1 MEKIKD
7 KVLILGS
14 TGMLGHILFG
24 YLQQMDRYDLHD
36 VVFKNK
42 LREESI
48 VCDITDREKLS
59 NIIKNIAPKY
69 IINCIGILIKGSL
82 TDPSNA
88 IYINAYFPHF
98 LVKMANTIN
107 AKVIHIS
114 TDCVFSGKKGSY
126 TESDFRDADDTYG
139 RSKAL
144 GEFNLENHLTI
155 RTSIVG
161 PELKTNGEGL
171 LHWFLN
177 QTNPINGFKKAFWG
191 GVTTLECAKAIN
203 TALEQNLAGL
213 INLTNGLKI
222 SKYDML
228 LLFRNNFPHN
238 NITINGVD
246 GKEVDKSL
254 ISERS
259 DFKYTVPSY
268 EQMFADMKSN
278 MGQNKTQ
285 YPHYKI

>member
-7 KVLILGS
+7 KVLVLGS
-14 TGMLGHILFG
+14 TGMLGHVLFD
-24 YLQQMDRYDLHD
+24 YLQNLGKYELYD
-36 VVFKNK
+36 VVFRNK

-48 VCDITDREKLS
+48 VCDITNRSKLS
-59 NIIKNIAPKY
+59 DVIKEIEPNY
-69 IINCIGILIKGSL
+69 IINCIGVLIKGSQD
-82 TDPSNA
+82 DPSNA

-98 LVKMANTIN
+98 LVKTANGIN

-126 TESDFRDADDTYG
+126 SETDFRDADDIYG

-144 GEFNLENHLTI
+144 GEFNSENHLTI

-177 QTNPINGFKKAFWG
+177 QTNTINGFKKAFWG
-191 GVTTLECAKAIN
+191 GVTTLECAKAIEN
-203 TALEQNLAGL
+203 AITHDLGGL

-228 LLFRNNFPHN
+228 LLFRDNFPNN

-259 DFKYTVPSY
+259 DFKYVVLMDRLH
-268 EQMFADMKSN
+268 QQLKLHN
-278 MGQNKTQ
+278 
-285 YPHYKI
+285 